1 MATGTSPVTTELS
14 RQVIAGIAPYLR
26 HEHGLPYL
34 EILFILGIFSIL
46 VIFVIAIRKPH

>member
-1 MATGTSPVTTELS
+1 MVPGTSPVTSELS

-26 HEHGLPYL
+26 HEQSLPYL
-34 EILFILGIFSIL
+34 EILFVLGIFSIL